1 MSDKRKTI
9 TGDQIKDGTI
19 TSTDISGSV
28 ISGQTLITSVDTTN
42 DHLLILDA
50 TDGALKKVAPGN
62 LGLGSGGSG
71 ISHDGSTANG
81 ILTYKDSDE
90 ATVESNLTFDG
101 STLTVAGDMLVNQ
114 YIKHNGDENTWINF
128 SDNRIRLNAGGN
140 NFIDCEDPGSAPHKV
155 RINNGG
161 NNIDFVI
168 KDNNNNVYFTAD
180 ASTSRVGIGTDGPD
194 EKLHVDGNIKASGND
209 VRIKIDGDTDSHPG
223 LELYENGT
231 RKWIIYNDYGN
242 DNLTFKTDSNTR
254 MTIAQ
259 TGIVGFTQ
267 GFEVGSDAAGDIL
280 YHNGT
285 SYVRLPKGSA
295 DQVLTMNDAGTAP
308 NWENAAGGGG
318 SDTFVMSQAIEQTAN
333 MSTGYYYYKAGVGS
347 YIFTN
352 SISTSN
358 FATTFPYWRIGR
370 YATSGVLVVDA
381 NLTGYHLTGHKDG
394 SDNDTITLKV
404 WKAPAP
410 SDGASETGTTTLV
423 EMVSVELDVNG
434 NQMINKSGTLS
445 SSNSFSAGDQW
456 LITLNATSAYMSSDH
471 YLQLS
476 LKFEPS

>member
-1 MSDKRKTI
+1 MADRRSTI

-28 ISGQTLITSVDTTN
+28 ISGQTLITSVDTSN

-71 ISHDGSTANG
+71 ISHDGSTADG
-81 ILTYKDSDE
+81 VLTYKDSDE

-101 STLTVAGDMLVNQ
+101 STLTVSGDILVNQ
-114 YIKHNGDENTWINF
+114 YIKHNGDENTHINF
-128 SDNRIRLNAGGN
+128 ADNKIILKAGN
-140 NFIDCEDPGSAPHKV
+140 ISFVKVDKKDSAPHEIT
-155 RINNGG
+155 INDGS
-161 NNIDFVI
+161 NNIDFIV
-168 KDNNNNVYFTAD
+168 KGNGSNGGNPGMKFD
-180 ASTSRVGIGTDGPD
+180 ASTNKLGINGVGTPTYELD
-194 EKLHVDGNIKASGND
+194 VAGNIGLHEYIYHN
-209 VRIKIDGDTDSHPG
+209 GDDDTFIRFETDNISLSAG
-223 LELYENGT
+223 GT
-231 RKWIIYNDYGN
+231 A
-242 DNLTFKTDSNTR
+242 L
-254 MTIAQ
+254 TIADGGKV
-259 TGIVGFTQ
+259 TFPAGFD
-267 GFEVGSDAAGDIL
+267 VGSDAAGDIL

-285 SYVRLPKGSA
+285 SYVRLAKGSA
-295 DQVLTMNDAGTAP
+295 DQVLTMNDAATAP

-423 EMVSVELDVNG
+423 EMISVELDVNG

>member
-1 MSDKRKTI
+1 MSDRRSTI

-19 TSTDISGSV
+19 TSTDISSGV
-28 ISGQTLITSVDTTN
+28 ISGQSLITSVDTSN

-50 TDGALKKVAPGN
+50 TDGALKKVAPTN
-62 LGLGSGGSG
+62 LGIGGG
-71 ISHDGSTANG
+71 
-81 ILTYKDSDE
+81 
-90 ATVESNLTFDG
+90 
-101 STLTVAGDMLVNQ
+101 
-114 YIKHNGDENTWINF
+114 
-128 SDNRIRLNAGGN
+128 
-140 NFIDCEDPGSAPHKV
+140 
-155 RINNGG
+155 
-161 NNIDFVI
+161 
-168 KDNNNNVYFTAD
+168 
-180 ASTSRVGIGTDGPD
+180 
-194 EKLHVDGNIKASGND
+194 
-209 VRIKIDGDTDSHPG
+209 
-223 LELYENGT
+223 
-231 RKWIIYNDYGN
+231 
-242 DNLTFKTDSNTR
+242 
-254 MTIAQ
+254 
-259 TGIVGFTQ
+259 
-267 GFEVGSDAAGDIL
+267 
-280 YHNGT
+280 
-285 SYVRLPKGSA
+285 
-295 DQVLTMNDAGTAP
+295 
-308 NWENAAGGGG
+308 GGGG

-347 YIFTN
+347 YLFTN

-381 NLTGYHLTGHKDG
+381 DLTGYHLTGHKDG

-410 SDGASETGTTTLV
+410 SNGTSEAGTTTLV
-423 EMVSVELDVNG
+423 EMISVELDVSG